1 MKHFIDKMREYAFP
15 AILIIMAVAYSYL
28 NATVQLNEKQANL
41 ECQDLCFPIVHK
53 VYDGECY
60 CKPDRGTLV
69 MKEKR

>member
-1 MKHFIDKMREYAFP
+1 MKHIMSKIKEYAFP
-15 AILIIMAVAYSYL
+15 IILISMALGYSYL
-28 NATVQLNEKQANL
+28 NASVQYNEKQANL

-69 MKEKR
+69 MKEVK